1 MKLQC
6 LNYQRENV
14 DGKEITLDT
23 QILMHTIKKQSNIE
37 KELNKMNAYLEGMK
51 EINTIKII

>member
-1 MKLQC
+1 LKN
-6 LNYQRENV
+6 LNYQKENV
-14 DGKEITLDT
+14 DGKEITIDT

-37 KELNKMNAYLEGMK
+37 KEVNKMNAYLEGMK